1 VINLDIRSTV
11 MNSNVV
17 ARRLARAN
25 RTSVTVVV
33 DEQPM
38 TVRRRPGRRTVEQA
52 AIRASLLGVSQ

>member
-1 VINLDIRSTV
+1 

-52 AIRASLLGVSQ
+52 AIRASLLGIGY